1 MKNYILIVATLLF
14 ASCQDVI
21 ELDLNTSEPK
31 LVIEATIN
39 VLKDGSSE
47 AFVRLSETIPFYENL
62 IPPITDA
69 IV

>member
-21 ELDLNTSEPK
+21 ELELNTSEPK

-47 AFVRLSETIPFYENL
+47 AFVKLSKTIPFYENKKVAT
-62 IPPITDA
+62 ISI
-69 IV
+69 